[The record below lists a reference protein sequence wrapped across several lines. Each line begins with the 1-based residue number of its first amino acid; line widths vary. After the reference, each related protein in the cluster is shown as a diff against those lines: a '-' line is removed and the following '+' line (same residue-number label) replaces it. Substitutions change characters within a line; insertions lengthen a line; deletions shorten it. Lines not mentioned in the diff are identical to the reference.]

1 MTSFSLET
9 YKIAVLPIAD
19 RCKHT
24 KNEFCN
30 DENNPNGFL
39 RNVGGWFKKISHN
52 RCHLDFTLL
61 PVLVVQQNLNSFSTA
76 GGMGPPPGNSQ
87 MLVEKVLSLAD
98 DSILRFLH
106 ITEGRLAIVAPG
118 RFKPHTWHIP
128 NGGKP
133 ILREGERSPRRKVV
147 CHRYALIPEKTNLG
161 MFAHELGHL
170 LFGWPDLKWNHTYA
184 KECLM
189 AEGASN
195 ESGKSP
201 AEPCGPLLYRQGWR
215 DELKIESDTPVH
227 SLHRD
232 NVGITEL
239 DGKKILVEFRN
250 RHNTDA
256 KTGIE
261 KPRLLVY
268 QYDNMGYS
276 KILLRKY
283 LENHSADP
291 KLLGLLAPF
300 LRRC

>member
-39 RNVGGWFKKISHN
+39 RNVGDWFKKISHN
-52 RCHLDFTLL
+52 RCRLDFTLL
-61 PVLVVQQNLNSFSTA
+61 PALVVQQSLNSFSTA

-133 ILREGERSPRRKVV
+133 ILRV
-147 CHRYALIPEKTNLG
+147 NLDDVELTPG
-161 MFAHELGHL
+161 MELSLG
-170 LFGWPDLKWNHTYA
+170 GMQYVDAT
-184 KECLM
+184 
-189 AEGASN
+189 
-195 ESGKSP
+195 
-201 AEPCGPLLYRQGWR
+201 EPGG
-215 DELKIESDTPVH
+215 D
-227 SLHRD
+227 
-232 NVGITEL
+232 
-239 DGKKILVEFRN
+239 
-250 RHNTDA
+250 
-256 KTGIE
+256 
-261 KPRLLVY
+261 
-268 QYDNMGYS
+268 
-276 KILLRKY
+276 Y
-283 LENHSADP
+283 LERIVRT
-291 KLLGLLAPF
+291 LLAE
-300 LRRC
+300 RKEKA